1 MKVGD
6 LIAYKK
12 SRYISDRVHNQYVGV
27 VLEIS
32 PLSFAKDNRNVRVKW
47 NTVHSSVMWH
57 EENKLEVISE
67 GRRSSD
73 IQTS

>member
-12 SRYISDRVHNQYVGV
+12 SRYISDRVHNQYVGI
-27 VLEIS
+27 VLEFS
-32 PLSFAKDNRNVRVKW
+32 PLSFGKENRNVRVRW

-57 EENKLEVISE
+57 EENRLEVISE

>member
-12 SRYISDRVHNQYVGV
+12 SRYISDRVHNQYVGI
-27 VLEIS
+27 VLEFS
-32 PLSFAKDNRNVRVKW
+32 PLSVGKENRNVRVRW
-47 NTVHSSVMWH
+47 NTVHSSIMWH
-57 EENKLEVISE
+57 EENRLEVISE

-73 IQTS
+73 IQTP

>member
-12 SRYISDRVHNQYVGV
+12 SRYISDRVHNQYVGI
-27 VLEIS
+27 VLEFS
-32 PLSFAKDNRNVRVKW
+32 PLHGPDNHRNVRVRW

-57 EENKLEVISE
+57 EEDKLEVISE

-73 IQTS
+73 IQAS